1 MSTESFSLD
10 DLLMELRYGSKE
22 KEKRKEEIEESL
34 LKAQK
39 PEKIIDTLNSYE
51 VQGLSNEVL
60 KLKVKGYRNL
70 YDYILKFYRIKKY
83 YDISKGIDIEL
94 SQTLIDDMAD
104 VGDEYIN
111 DEVLLSQMPNGEM
124 VLDVMFEKNNG
135 FIPQIKTIE
144 LAKELIKRKKDDL
157 LLNADIEVLRWEV
170 VPGKSLFEMMVE
182 HNFLPD
188 IEFVDIDGKIPL
200 TERKNILFEGI
211 KDDKRVIDYLLESNL
226 KLSFDLLAMPEKYW
240 HDVTVACLKYQK
252 YEALSQ
258 APEEFF
264 TQKIKLDNGD
274 EVLLFRYLLNKG
286 VKPEIW
292 GEITNE
298 DIISYKLFE
307 ARSFYEVASKCSTE
321 TLTKPFANTG
331 LTLLDEIIIGELEH
345 PRSIVVEKIDEKR
358 KMVNFNVIL
367 RMLYSNNKVNDEVSL
382 ILAKHGLY
390 CQPAVIEKELGI
402 DKNFGIQKYLYNQT
416 NIPVQ
421 AEYRDFID
429 NFRSY
434 FADGSSDKDT
444 IEDII
449 SSFNRTVLT
458 NEEESVRDL
467 AAIMI
472 YKDRHPSFKITNNPN
487 SGSHFAYA
495 SSYDDGEINLDV
507 KHDIDVLAHE
517 WGHLIHEVYD
527 GGQTPDNI
535 KELMPYDFTYAS
547 NNKQE
552 VHDLFNQMNSEAQ
565 ELFADENV
573 YQKFVEFIKRQKGS
587 MEAYKNEIRNE
598 YKSLIGT
605 KQLLI
610 ETLKNDKISREI
622 KKAMTS
628 AFYDEK
634 KDKFLADEYV
644 NNYVTERL
652 KSEFA
657 KFKEVSFQKN
667 NAEFLC
673 YENFIDAYYGGALG
687 RVSSEVRLKALKDG
701 QVVRAIPFCTHDVD
715 YFKYNGGS
723 QFREMFANYVQLKKS
738 PTGTEYIE
746 KIKMKISPE
755 LIEALE
761 KYYKNLGME
770 MIQSLH

>member
-1 MSTESFSLD
+1 
-10 DLLMELRYGSKE
+10 
-22 KEKRKEEIEESL
+22 
-34 LKAQK
+34 
-39 PEKIIDTLNSYE
+39 
-51 VQGLSNEVL
+51 
-60 KLKVKGYRNL
+60 
-70 YDYILKFYRIKKY
+70 
-83 YDISKGIDIEL
+83 
-94 SQTLIDDMAD
+94 MAD
-104 VGDEYIN
+104 VGDEYI
-111 DEVLLSQMPNGEM
+111 
-124 VLDVMFEKNNG
+124 
-135 FIPQIKTIE
+135 
-144 LAKELIKRKKDDL
+144 
-157 LLNADIEVLRWEV
+157 
-170 VPGKSLFEMMVE
+170 
-182 HNFLPD
+182 
-188 IEFVDIDGKIPL
+188 
-200 TERKNILFEGI
+200 
-211 KDDKRVIDYLLESNL
+211 
-226 KLSFDLLAMPEKYW
+226 
-240 HDVTVACLKYQK
+240 
-252 YEALSQ
+252 
-258 APEEFF
+258 
-264 TQKIKLDNGD
+264 
-274 EVLLFRYLLNKG
+274 
-286 VKPEIW
+286 
-292 GEITNE
+292 
-298 DIISYKLFE
+298 
-307 ARSFYEVASKCSTE
+307 
-321 TLTKPFANTG
+321 
-331 LTLLDEIIIGELEH
+331 
-345 PRSIVVEKIDEKR
+345 
-358 KMVNFNVIL
+358 
-367 RMLYSNNKVNDEVSL
+367 NDEVSL

-390 CQPAVIEKELGI
+390 YQPAVIEKELGI

-472 YKDRHPSFKITNNPN
+472 YKDGHPSFKITNNPN

-517 WGHLIHEVYD
+517 WEHLIHEVYD

-552 VHDLFNQMNSEAQ
+552 AHDLFNQINSEAQ

-652 KSEFA
+652 KGEFA

-687 RVSSEVRLKALKDG
+687 RVSSEVSLKALKDG

-715 YFKYNGGS
+715 YFKYNEGS

-746 KIKMKISPE
+746 KIKMKTSPE
-755 LIEALE
+755 MIEALE